1 MRNTVLSA
9 AHMVRNPVSP
19 GGEDMVKVR
28 LQGTKEDME
37 WLEEQ
42 LLQIPNVKI
51 VNDGCMTISGQQYPR
66 ELVKS
71 RFLKL
76 NMSHVEYV
84 INCLGKNTT
93 KVRNIKS
100 YLLASLFNAGSTI
113 SSYYR
118 AEVNHDMPQFA
129 G

>member
-42 LLQIPNVKI
+42 LKQVPSVRIMESSEIYSNKGTNKYFRKYLEVE
-51 VNDGCMTISGQQYPR
+51 MT
-66 ELVKS
+66 LTANK
-71 RFLKL
+71 
-76 NMSHVEYV
+76 
-84 INCLGKNTT
+84 
-93 KVRNIKS
+93 
-100 YLLASLFNAGSTI
+100 
-113 SSYYR
+113 
-118 AEVNHDMPQFA
+118 
-129 G
+129 

>member
-1 MRNTVLSA
+1 MRHTALSA

-51 VNDGCMTISGQQYPR
+51 TESSEIFSNKGTNKYFRKYLEVEMT
-66 ELVKS
+66 L
-71 RFLKL
+71 
-76 NMSHVEYV
+76 
-84 INCLGKNTT
+84 TT
-93 KVRNIKS
+93 NK
-100 YLLASLFNAGSTI
+100 
-113 SSYYR
+113 
-118 AEVNHDMPQFA
+118 
-129 G
+129 

>member
-1 MRNTVLSA
+1 MRSTALSA

-51 VNDGCMTISGQQYPR
+51 TESSEIFSNKGTNKYFRKYLEVEMTLTTND
-66 ELVKS
+66 
-71 RFLKL
+71 
-76 NMSHVEYV
+76 
-84 INCLGKNTT
+84 
-93 KVRNIKS
+93 
-100 YLLASLFNAGSTI
+100 
-113 SSYYR
+113 
-118 AEVNHDMPQFA
+118 
-129 G
+129 